1 MTMRVRHFGGIVIA
15 DVTQGL
21 PRVEELF
28 EIRTP
33 KVLSPITDIS
43 GRVSVQEDN
52 NREVYVIKVVQKK
65 QNHQERE
72 FIIPMSRKLLVKNS
86 QLVAAGQS
94 LNEGYLD
101 IRDILAIRGLREA
114 QMYLL
119 NEIQKVYE
127 SQGINIH
134 DKHFEVIIRKMSD
147 KIIIENEGDT
157 KFIVGEVVSSY
168 MFEKENKKILAQG
181 GHPAVGRVS
190 ILGITRAAM
199 YSDSWLS
206 SASFQG
212 TTGILTYASI
222 KGQVDYL
229 LGLKEN
235 VIIGRLIPVNKE
247 LLDKYYGVE
256 TLAAENEIKTEEA
269 AIEQIIN

>member
-1 MTMRVRHFGGIVIA
+1 
-15 DVTQGL
+15 
-21 PRVEELF
+21 
-28 EIRTP
+28 
-33 KVLSPITDIS
+33 
-43 GRVSVQEDN
+43 
-52 NREVYVIKVVQKK
+52 
-65 QNHQERE
+65 
-72 FIIPMSRKLLVKNS
+72 
-86 QLVAAGQS
+86 
-94 LNEGYLD
+94 
-101 IRDILAIRGLREA
+101 
-114 QMYLL
+114 MYLL